1 VIKNKKN
8 KIFVIFFLISLLFAD
23 MVNWQMISFQTPS
36 EAKAINQTSLNSF
49 SVDTEKFEID
59 FYTIESETSLLPLLQ
74 KTPFSLLKTNLFSL
88 PIFSIWQPPK
98 I

>member
-1 VIKNKKN
+1 VIQNKKN

-49 SVDTEKFEID
+49 SIDTENFEID
-59 FYTIESETSLLPLLQ
+59 FYTIESEFSLLPLLQ
-74 KTPFSLLKTNLFSL
+74 KTPISLIKTNLFSL
-88 PIFSIWQPPK
+88 PIISFWQPPE

>member
-1 VIKNKKN
+1 
-8 KIFVIFFLISLLFAD
+8 

-49 SVDTEKFEID
+49 SIDTENFEID
-59 FYTIESETSLLPLLQ
+59 FYTIESEFSLLPLLQ
-74 KTPFSLLKTNLFSL
+74 KTPISLIKTNLFSL
-88 PIFSIWQPPK
+88 PIISFWQPPE